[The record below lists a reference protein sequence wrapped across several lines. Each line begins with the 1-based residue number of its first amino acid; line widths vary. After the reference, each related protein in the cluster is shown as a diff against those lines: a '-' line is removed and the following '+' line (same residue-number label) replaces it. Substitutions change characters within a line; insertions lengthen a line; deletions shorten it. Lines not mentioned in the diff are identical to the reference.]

1 MENND
6 EIKIEKDDTDWLLDI
21 KKSRAIVGE
30 IFKFGVSQS
39 QMRNIIKMLALE
51 LEDREAML
59 TICKAIEEPEP
70 EPEEQTLLYPG
81 GNNE

>member
-39 QMRNIIKMLALE
+39 QMRNIIKSFL
-51 LEDREAML
+51 L
-59 TICKAIEEPEP
+59 T
-70 EPEEQTLLYPG
+70 
-81 GNNE
+81 